1 MYTTISRTIVLLLC
15 LASTGAA
22 LPTQSRAKE
31 REKEAREREIEQRAE
46 AREREIE
53 RRADRLARTIEK
65 TVEAS
70 VEGAM
75 RSVESA
81 LAGIDRHHNYN
92 YQGQQGS
99 SSRQPAQER
108 VDTTFAFTRDGV
120 LDLTT
125 FGGDVVVTGTT
136 RQEARIRG
144 LTERGT
150 RWRVS
155 SSRITIEAESYRG
168 RSGDS
173 QYEITVPEGA
183 RVILRSMNGDLT
195 VRGVKG
201 EVDVHTNNGDVVV
214 VDAVGR
220 VEMVTLSGDV
230 TGTRIRGDVEATSLN
245 GTVALN
251 DVQGATIAAEST
263 SGSLEL
269 VNVVSSDIDVSTV
282 SGTVDFTGPLD
293 PKGRYSFASH
303 SGTVTLIIPP
313 ATSARFSIETFNGE
327 IDSDFP
333 YTLQPNRDRR
343 NGQRLE
349 FNVGAGEARVTAES
363 FSGGVV
369 IRRST
374 TRR

>member
-1 MYTTISRTIVLLLC
+1 MYKTISRATVFLLC
-15 LASTGAA
+15 LVSTGAA
-22 LPTQSRAKE
+22 LPAQSRTKE

-70 VEGAM
+70 IEGAM
-75 RSVESA
+75 RTVESA
-81 LAGIDRHHNYN
+81 LAGIDRHYN

-99 SSRQPAQER
+99 SSRQSAQER
-108 VDTTFAFTRDGV
+108 VDTTFAFSRDGV

-155 SSRITIEAESYRG
+155 SSRITIEAEGYRG
-168 RSGDS
+168 RSGDAG
-173 QYEITVPEGA
+173 YEITVPEGV
-183 RVILRSMNGDLT
+183 RVIINSMNGSIA

-201 EVDVHTNNGDVVV
+201 EVELNTNNGDLEVT
-214 VDAVGR
+214 DAVGR
-220 VEMVTLSGDV
+220 VELATLSGDV
-230 TGTRIRGDVEATSLN
+230 TGTRIRGVVDATSLN
-245 GTVALN
+245 GTVVLN
-251 DVQGATIAAEST
+251 DVQGAKIAAEST
-263 SGSLEL
+263 SGSVEL
-269 VNVVSSDIDVSTV
+269 VNVVSPDVDASTV

-293 PKGRYSFASH
+293 PKGRYSFTSH
-303 SGTVTLIIPP
+303 SGTVNLSIP
-313 ATSARFSIETFNGE
+313 ASTSARFSIETFNGE
-327 IDSDFP
+327 VDSDFP

-363 FSGGVV
+363 FSGGII
-369 IRRST
+369 IRRAS